1 MQKGLGKKFKALD
14 KLLGGSKV
22 YIDKES
28 IKKDFKKKLTSMFAE
43 DIADSTPLHRYQALG
58 ELVKEYAS
66 SNWLKTRKQYTE
78 KKEKQVYYFSMEFL
92 IGRLLMSNLIN
103 LGIKDECEKALKE
116 LGIDLKELE
125 EIEVDAGLG
134 NGGLG
139 RLAACFLDSMA
150 SLGIPGNGCGIR
162 YNYGLFEQKIV
173 DGYQVEIPDNWLR
186 DRNVWETRKE
196 DKAVEV
202 RFGGHVETSYENGRL
217 SFIHKNYEP
226 IIAVPY
232 DMPVIGYHNNTVN
245 TLRLWSAEP
254 VGREFDFNSFSKGEY
269 NKAVEYKSWVEAIS
283 QVLYPDDSREEG
295 RILRLK
301 QQYFFVSAGIQ
312 SIIRRF
318 KKSGLPI
325 QRFDEYVAIHIN
337 DTHPAVGV
345 AELMRILVDEEEL
358 SWEEA
363 WRITTNTMAYTNHT
377 IMSEALEKWPIDM
390 FRNILPRIYMIVE
403 EINRRFVEELATR
416 YPGDDQRIWDMA
428 IIGNGNIR
436 MAHLAIVGSHSV
448 NGVAK
453 LHTEILKKQELSNFY
468 HYYPNK
474 FNNKTNGI
482 THRRWLIQANPRLA
496 SVVSSAIGNKW
507 IYVPTDLRRLMGF
520 SKDPSFQKKVEQV
533 KTANKIDFSNF
544 VKEHYDVDIDPNS
557 IFDVQVKR
565 LHAYKRQLLNV
576 FHILDL
582 YYRLK
587 ENPDLDIVPRTFI
600 FGAKAS
606 PSYYFA
612 KQIIKLINTVAD
624 KINKDTSIKGKIK
637 VVFVEN
643 YRVSLAEKIIP
654 AADVSEQ
661 ISTTTKEASGTGNMK
676 FMMNGAVTIATLDGA
691 NIEIRDEVGDDNIVI
706 FGMKDYEVLNYYKNG
721 GYSAMDMYKN
731 DMRLNRIINSLI
743 DGTFDVSYNEFKLIY
758 DSLLYQNDEFFVLK
772 DFDSYVNAQNTI
784 NELYKDKSRWN
795 EMCICNIANSG
806 EFSSDHTIMRYSKGI
821 WNTKPSIIL

>member
-1 MQKGLGKKFKALD
+1 M
-14 KLLGGSKV
+14 
-22 YIDKES
+22 YIDKDT
-28 IKKDFKKKLTSMFAE
+28 IKRDFKKRLTSMFAE
-43 DIADSTPLHRYQALG
+43 DVEGSSALHRYQAIG
-58 ELVKEYAS
+58 SLVKEYAS
-66 SNWLKTRKQYTE
+66 ENWLKTTKQYTE
-78 KKEKQVYYFSMEFL
+78 KREKQVYYFSMEFL
-92 IGRLLMSNLIN
+92 IGRLLVSNLIN
-103 LGIKDECEKALKE
+103 LGIKDECERALKE
-116 LGIDLKELE
+116 LGIDLRELE
-125 EIEVDAGLG
+125 EVETDAGLG

-150 SLGIPGNGCGIR
+150 SLGIPGNGNGIR

-173 DGYQVEIPDNWLR
+173 DGYQIEIPDNWLR
-186 DRNVWETRKE
+186 DGNVWETRKE

-202 RFGGHVETSYENGRL
+202 RFGGDVEAVYEDNKL
-217 SFIHKNYEP
+217 KFIHRNYEP
-226 IIAVPY
+226 IAAVPY
-232 DMPVIGYHNNTVN
+232 DIPVVGYHNNTVN

-254 VGREFDFNSFSKGEY
+254 VGREFDFSSFSKGEY

-301 QQYFFVSAGIQ
+301 QQYFFTSAGIQ
-312 SIIRRF
+312 SVIRRY
-318 KKSGLPI
+318 KKMGIPMNRL
-325 QRFDEYVAIHIN
+325 DDYVAIHIN

-345 AELMRILVDEEEL
+345 AELMRILVDQEEL
-358 SWEEA
+358 SWDEA
-363 WRITTNTMAYTNHT
+363 WRITTHTMAYTNHT
-377 IMSEALEKWPIDM
+377 IMSEALEKWPVDM
-390 FRNILPRIYMIVE
+390 FKKILPRIYMIIE
-403 EINRRFVEELATR
+403 EINRRFVEELSTR
-416 YPGDDQRIWDMA
+416 YPGDEERIRNMSV
-428 IIGNGNIR
+428 IGYGNVR
-436 MAHLAIVGSHSV
+436 MANLAIVGSHSV

-453 LHTEILKKQELSNFY
+453 LHTEILKKQELANFY
-468 HYYPNK
+468 NYYPYK

-496 SVVSSAIGNKW
+496 DLVSSAIGNKW
-507 IYVPTDLRRLMGF
+507 IYVPTELRRLMSY
-520 SKDPSFQKKVEQV
+520 SKDKQFQSRISQV
-533 KTANKIDFSNF
+533 KMDNKVDFSNY
-544 VKEHYDVDIDPNS
+544 VKDHYNIDIDPSS

-576 FHILDL
+576 FHIMDL
-582 YYRLK
+582 YNRLK

-606 PSYYFA
+606 PSYYLA
-612 KQIIKLINTVAD
+612 KQIIKLINTVA
-624 KINKDTSIKGKIK
+624 NKVNNDNSIKGKLK
-637 VVFVEN
+637 VVFLEN

-721 GYSAMDMYKN
+721 GYNSMELYRN
-731 DMRLNRIINSLI
+731 DLRLNRIINSLI
-743 DGTFDVSYNEFKLIY
+743 DGSFNVSYNEFKMIY
-758 DSLLYQNDEFFVLK
+758 DSLVYQNDEYFVLK
-772 DFDSYVNAQNTI
+772 DFDSYVNAQNRI
-784 NELYKDKSRWN
+784 NELYKDKAKWQ

-806 EFSSDHTIMRYSKGI
+806 VFASDHTIIQYSKGI